1 MLGTGYYWTQ
11 LGVISFVSSAF
22 FRSTAL
28 RHPFLF
34 VECFVLDILRSHIPL
49 YMYQNEGGL
58 WETWIGRRER
68 TCLSSGGGILFL
80 VVVGAYAAC
89 CQLFYFSSLLFA
101 SVDLSLWRTFL
112 TLLPSSFLSVSV
124 YFLIIALLCLAAL
137 CSLYLRVVVFHSLCL
152 YYGIACTKRKDI
164 QDTRWGK
171 RN

>member
-49 YMYQNEGGL
+49 YMYKTRGGL
-58 WETWIGRRER
+58 GRPGYLGRRR
-68 TCLSSGGGILFL
+68 GTYLSSGGGILFFQRL
-80 VVVGAYAAC
+80 LGHMLLIASC
-89 CQLFYFSSLLFA
+89 FYFSSFFFA

-112 TLLPSSFLSVSV
+112 TLLSSFLSVSV
-124 YFLIIALLCLAAL
+124 YFFMTALLCFAAL
-137 CSLYLRVVVFHSLCL
+137 CSLYLCVVVFHSFCV
-152 YYGIACTKRKDI
+152 CTMESLV
-164 QDTRWGK
+164 
-171 RN
+171 